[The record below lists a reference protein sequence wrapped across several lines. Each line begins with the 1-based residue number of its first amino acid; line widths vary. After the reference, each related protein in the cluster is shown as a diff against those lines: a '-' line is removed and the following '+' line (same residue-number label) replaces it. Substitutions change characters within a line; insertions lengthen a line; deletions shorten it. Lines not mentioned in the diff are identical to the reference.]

1 MITLCVSYLGRWFT
15 IVYPQVP
22 EKFFGH
28 FASRLGCKVH
38 SMRQLPHKKPPFYST
53 STKRISY
60 KVFSIVP
67 FADALRE
74 QNVIEL
80 KESVL
85 FSGRE
90 EVIGRESNDPVDEL
104 QAAKNRSYWSTANK
118 AQPDKR
124 ANYKATLDVSEGEG
138 RSTREVELIWW
149 PELFTATKQG
159 KLAVRFF
166 IKKVFI

>member
-1 MITLCVSYLGRWFT
+1 M
-15 IVYPQVP
+15 
-22 EKFFGH
+22 
-28 FASRLGCKVH
+28 
-38 SMRQLPHKKPPFYST
+38 
-53 STKRISY
+53 
-60 KVFSIVP
+60 
-67 FADALRE
+67 
-74 QNVIEL
+74 IEL

-104 QAAKNRSYWSTANK
+104 QAAKNRSYTGVLPTKLNLTRGPITK
-118 AQPDKR
+118 C
-124 ANYKATLDVSEGEG
+124 KATLDVSEGEG

>member
-1 MITLCVSYLGRWFT
+1 L
-15 IVYPQVP
+15 PQVP

-28 FASRLGCKVH
+28 FVSRIGCKVH
-38 SMRQLPHKKPPFYST
+38 SMRRVPHKKPPFYSA
-53 STKRISY
+53 STKHISY

-67 FADALRE
+67 FADALHE
-74 QNVIEL
+74 QNEVEL

-90 EVIGRESNDPVDEL
+90 EVMGRELNDPVDEL
-104 QAAKNRSYWSTANK
+104 QAAKKHSYWSTAETV
-118 AQPDKR
+118 QPDKR

-149 PELFTATKQG
+149 PELFTTTKQG
-159 KLAVRFF
+159 TFSVRFF
-166 IKKVFI
+166 IEVFI